1 MPAVRATHAA
11 SLRAVVRRALGQFA
25 SFGIGTPSGHAEA
38 AFATACR
45 IVAADRSVQQGS
57 AAHKR

>member
-1 MPAVRATHAA
+1 
-11 SLRAVVRRALGQFA
+11 VVRRALGQFA